1 MMAHDDNWLGPKAGS
16 HMVVAGGCG
25 GIGRELVAQ
34 ALAHGVNV
42 TVLDLPKAIRPDCR
56 VAGARYV
63 GFDALE
69 EQSIIEA
76 VGQIRSAWRN
86 VDAFV
91 FLCGYPI
98 LPRRPLAEV
107 ALSAWNDLM
116 SVNLTSAHIL
126 VRELLPLLRAS
137 ETPSITTVASS
148 LGYQVMPGM
157 GAYAASKGA
166 LVSLTKAFAMEL
178 APHVRA
184 NVVAPGAVETAF
196 LGGGT
201 GREDIVSDRGW
212 FDQLSDK
219 YVSSIPLG
227 RVASPADIVGP
238 ILFLSGPGAGYITGQ
253 VLHLNGGRLTP

>member
-1 MMAHDDNWLGPKAGS
+1 MMAHDDNWLGPKTGS

-196 LGGGT
+196 LGRHRTRGH
-201 GREDIVSDRGW
+201 RERPWLVRPAERQVCILHTAGPRC
-212 FDQLSDK
+212 Q
-219 YVSSIPLG
+219 
-227 RVASPADIVGP
+227 PADIVGP

>member
-1 MMAHDDNWLGPKAGS
+1 MMAHDDNWLGPKTGS

-178 APHVRA
+178 ALMC
-184 NVVAPGAVETAF
+184 APMWWR
-196 LGGGT
+196 LGPSRRPFWGGT

-219 YVSSIPLG
+219 HVSSIPLG

-238 ILFLSGPGAGYITGQ
+238 ILFLSGPGAGYITG
-253 VLHLNGGRLTP
+253 RSCI

>member
-1 MMAHDDNWLGPKAGS
+1 M
-16 HMVVAGGCG
+16 
-25 GIGRELVAQ
+25 
-34 ALAHGVNV
+34 NV

-126 VRELLPLLRAS
+126 VRELPPLLRAS

-196 LGGGT
+196 WGGT

-238 ILFLSGPGAGYITGQ
+238 SCFFPDRVPATSR
-253 VLHLNGGRLTP
+253 GRSCI

>member
-1 MMAHDDNWLGPKAGS
+1 M
-16 HMVVAGGCG
+16 
-25 GIGRELVAQ
+25 
-34 ALAHGVNV
+34 
-42 TVLDLPKAIRPDCR
+42 RPDCR

-69 EQSIIEA
+69 EQSMVEA
-76 VGQIRSAWRN
+76 VAQIRSAWRN

-107 ALSAWNDLM
+107 ALPAWNDLM

-126 VRELLPLLRAS
+126 VRELLLRAS

-157 GAYAASKGA
+157 GAYASKGA

-178 APHVRA
+178 ALC
-184 NVVAPGAVETAF
+184 APM
-196 LGGGT
+196 
-201 GREDIVSDRGW
+201 W
-212 FDQLSDK
+212 W
-219 YVSSIPLG
+219 
-227 RVASPADIVGP
+227 
-238 ILFLSGPGAGYITGQ
+238 
-253 VLHLNGGRLTP
+253 RLAPSKRPFWEEAPDARTS